1 MKKTGSVNICAA
13 KAINICAACLL
24 TALTAFTGAGA
35 ACGAFARGGI
45 TAGANS
51 GPSTWQGVTA
61 AGVMFTGESC
71 PIEVEGELLTLDIPH
86 FIGYGS
92 TKEDML
98 AYGGKFAAEYT
109 FKNPTADTVNAT
121 LAFPLGEQCP
131 LSFWDEEAD
140 KHVYLDEVNADK
152 YMVLADGA
160 ELNAELRHTICG
172 YGEFDFSKGCKQLV
186 NGYRAHG
193 FFKRDMPVYK
203 YSFTIASYYD
213 EYFTAE
219 AELKSTEALRL
230 CVRGGRLVEDGSNK
244 TVDLSVKG
252 GSLVEIYS
260 IGGELNVSDIKWS
273 FYTQTGPLG
282 LVYNS
287 VDARAEYRAEDFG
300 QTTFEEYVF
309 NGYTG
314 GNGVS
319 ATDYYNG
326 VLDFIDSRY
335 KDDLLPPSFEFLD
348 ERTDFMRW
356 LVYDLSFSAGQT
368 VKNTVTA
375 PLYSGGKYYYT
386 PNVYTFEYLL
396 SPAREW
402 SSFKSLEIR
411 INTPYYLINSSLDF
425 EKTDYGY
432 LYKADR
438 LPDRELEIDMCTVE
452 NPEKRAD
459 YGGAILIGILVMAGL
474 LCILPVIVVFGFII
488 WLAIRAKK
496 RNPNADKGGTNGFKP
511 MNNFD

>member
-1 MKKTGSVNICAA
+1 MKKTRAVNICDTN
-13 KAINICAACLL
+13 AINICAACIL
-24 TALTAFTGAGA
+24 TALTAFAGVGA
-35 ACGAFARGGI
+35 ACGAFARVDI
-45 TAGANS
+45 TAVANS
-51 GPSTWQGVTA
+51 GPSSWQGVTA
-61 AGVMFTGESC
+61 TGVLFTGESC
-71 PIEVEGELLTLDIPH
+71 PIEVEGELLTLDIPD
-86 FIGYGS
+86 FIGHGS
-92 TKEDML
+92 TREDML
-98 AYGGKFAAEYT
+98 AYDGKFAAEYT

-121 LAFPLGEQCP
+121 LAFPLGGQCP

-140 KHVYLDEVNADK
+140 EQVYLDEVNADK
-152 YMVLADGA
+152 YKVLADGE
-160 ELNAELRHTICG
+160 ELNAQLRHTICG
-172 YGEFDFSKGCKQLV
+172 YGEFDFAKGCKQLV

-193 FFKRDMPVYK
+193 FFKRDTPVYK
-203 YSFTIASYYD
+203 YSFTIASYD
-213 EYFTAE
+213 NEYFTAE
-219 AELKSTEALRL
+219 AVLKNTEGLRL
-230 CVRGGRLVEDGSNK
+230 CGRGRLEEDGRDK
-244 TVDLSVKG
+244 TVDLSVKN

-273 FYTQTGPLG
+273 FYRQTGPLG

-386 PNVYTFEYLL
+386 PIVYTFEYLL

-438 LPDRELEIDMCTVE
+438 LPDGELEIDMCTVE
-452 NPEKRAD
+452 NPEQKAN
-459 YGGAILIGILVMAGL
+459 YIGAILIGIMVMAGL
-474 LCILPVIVVFGFII
+474 LCIAPVIVVVGLII
-488 WLAIRAKK
+488 LLLIRAKK

>member
-1 MKKTGSVNICAA
+1 MKKTRAMS
-13 KAINICAACLL
+13 ICAACLL
-24 TALTAFTGAGA
+24 TVFSGAVAAF
-35 ACGAFARGGI
+35 GAFARVDI
-45 TAGANS
+45 TAVANS
-51 GPSTWQGVTA
+51 GPSSWQGVTA
-61 AGVMFTGESC
+61 TGVLFTGESC
-71 PIEVEGELLTLDIPH
+71 PIEVEGELLTLDIPD
-86 FIGYGS
+86 FIGHGS
-92 TKEDML
+92 TREEML
-98 AYGGKFAAEYT
+98 AYDGKFSAEYT
-109 FKNPTADTVNAT
+109 FINPTADTVNAT
-121 LAFPLGEQCP
+121 LAFPLGGQCP
-131 LSFWDEEAD
+131 LSFWDEEAG
-140 KHVYLDEVNADK
+140 KRVYLDEVQADK
-152 YMVLADGA
+152 YKVLADGA
-160 ELNAELRHTICG
+160 ELNAQLRHTIYG

-186 NGYRAHG
+186 NGYRAHE
-193 FFKRDMPVYK
+193 FFKRDTPVYK
-203 YSFTIASYYD
+203 YSFTIAANDD
-213 EYFTAE
+213 EHFTAE

-244 TVDLSVKG
+244 TVDLSVKN

-260 IGGELNVSDIKWS
+260 IGGGLNVSDIKWS
-273 FYTQTGPLG
+273 FYRQTGPLG
-282 LVYNS
+282 LIYNS

-326 VLDFIDSRY
+326 VLDVIDSRY

-348 ERTDFMRW
+348 EGADFMRW

-375 PLYSGGKYYYT
+375 PLYSGGNDYYT
-386 PNVYTFEYLL
+386 PSVYTFEYLL

-411 INTPYYLINSSLDF
+411 INTPYYIINSSLEF

-438 LPDRELEIDMCTVE
+438 LPEKELEIDMCTVE

-459 YGGAILIGILVMAGL
+459 YVGAILIGIMVMAGL
-474 LCILPVIVVFGFII
+474 LCIAPVIVAVGLII
-488 WLAIRAKK
+488 WLLIRAK
-496 RNPNADKGGTNGFKP
+496 RSNPNADKGGTNGFKP